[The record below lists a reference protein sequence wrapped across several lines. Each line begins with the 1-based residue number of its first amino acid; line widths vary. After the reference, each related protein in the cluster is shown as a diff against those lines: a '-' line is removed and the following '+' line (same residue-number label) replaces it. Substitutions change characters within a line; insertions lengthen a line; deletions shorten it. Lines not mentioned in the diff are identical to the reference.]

1 MRIISK
7 MPVANRGEIA
17 LGRFRRETEY
27 VKKTAVVEEL
37 FVRRILLMILNFIK
51 ELLFLWK
58 YRNFRKNEITVDA
71 FLN

>member
-17 LGRFRRETEY
+17 LGRFRTETEF
-27 VKKTAVVEEL
+27 VKKTVVVKEL
-37 FVRRILLMILNFIK
+37 LVQRILSMILHFVR

-58 YRNFRKNEITVDA
+58 YRNF
-71 FLN
+71 